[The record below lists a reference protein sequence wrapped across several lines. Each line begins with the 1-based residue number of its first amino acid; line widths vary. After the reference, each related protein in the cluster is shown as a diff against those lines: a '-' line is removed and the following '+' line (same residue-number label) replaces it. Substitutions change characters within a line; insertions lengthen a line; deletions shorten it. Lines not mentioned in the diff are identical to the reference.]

1 MAVLNKCFCVTTYV
15 KIKKKSDNKVNRLTL
30 VFVAAMLIVLIA
42 VPVLADG
49 NDYVY
54 QNGANASYYNTPS
67 INNYVPSTS
76 TYIADSGMS
85 QSQTRLYNQPAA
97 TNIGSPTNEVFSG
110 MSQGISPQVASS
122 EYFTINHSPTFRR
135 NGVRTLESRTPSYDH
150 WSNMPDQ
157 PWSLQLLPEGLIFPS
172 YLAGMKEPR
181 LGSMWVNDKNFDM
194 VWDAALGGRAGLLR
208 FGSSNSVLPEG
219 IQLDLEGAVLLRMDI
234 EHDRDMMANDFRVG
248 TPLTFGGKKWQFKFG
263 YYHLSSH
270 MGDEYALRTGTP
282 RLNYVRDS
290 IVFAVARRFG
300 DHWRVYG
307 ETAWA
312 FFTGD
317 ETEPWEFQVGLE
329 YSPISPAHGFRGT
342 PFAAMHLHTFQE
354 LDFSGYFCC
363 QAGWQWRGKNNQ
375 LLRIGLQYL
384 NGYDDQF
391 EFHNQSTEKIG
402 LGIWYDF

>member
-1 MAVLNKCFCVTTYV
+1 MTTY
-15 KIKKKSDNKVNRLTL
+15 IKSKKNAGNKVNRLTL
-30 VFVAAMLIVLIA
+30 VFFTVMSIILSTVLVSA
-42 VPVLADG
+42 NE
-49 NDYVY
+49 NDYIY
-54 QNGANASYYNTPS
+54 QNEANTSYYNTPS
-67 INNYVPSTS
+67 LNNYATSTS
-76 TYIADSGMS
+76 TYIADSGVNQGQARSYS
-85 QSQTRLYNQPAA
+85 QSAA
-97 TNIGSPTNEVFSG
+97 TNIWSPTNEALP
-110 MSQGISPQVASS
+110 GISPGVSPS
-122 EYFTINHSPTFRR
+122 GTSPEYFSINHSPTFRR
-135 NGVRTLESRTPSYDH
+135 NGAKTLEPRTPSYDH

-181 LGSMWVNDKNFDM
+181 LGSMWVHDKNFDL
-194 VWDAALGGRAGLLR
+194 VWDVALGGRAGLLR
-208 FGSSNSVLPEG
+208 FGSPNSVLPEG

-234 EHDRDMMANDFRVG
+234 EHDRDMMANDFRAGV
-248 TPLTFGGKKWQFKFG
+248 PLTFGGKKWQFKFA

-270 MGDEYALRTGTP
+270 IGDEYALRTGTP

-290 IVFAVARRFG
+290 IVVAVARRFG

-317 ETEPWEFQVGLE
+317 ETEPWEFQIGLE
-329 YSPISPAHGFRGT
+329 YSPISPARGFRGT
-342 PFAAMHLHTFQE
+342 PFAAANLHVFQE
-354 LDFSGYFCC
+354 HDFSGYFCC

-375 LLRIGLQYL
+375 LLRIGMQYL

>member
-1 MAVLNKCFCVTTYV
+1 MTVLNKCFCIMTYV
-15 KIKKKSDNKVNRLTL
+15 KSKKKLVDKVNRLTL
-30 VFVAAMLIVLIA
+30 AIVLNFLIVAPIF
-42 VPVLADG
+42 VNG

-54 QNGANASYYNTPS
+54 QNGTNASYYNTPS

-76 TYIADSGMS
+76 TYIADSGMGQGQIRPYD
-85 QSQTRLYNQPAA
+85 QSTA
-97 TNIGSPTNEVFSG
+97 TNIWSPTNETFLG
-110 MSQGISPQVASS
+110 MSPATSPD
-122 EYFTINHSPTFRR
+122 YFTTNHSPTFRR
-135 NGVRTLESRTPSYDH
+135 SNAKIREPRTPSYDH

-172 YLAGMKEPR
+172 YLAGMKESR
-181 LGSMWVNDKNFDM
+181 LGSMWVNDKHFDM
-194 VWDAALGGRAGLLR
+194 VWDVALGGRAGLLR
-208 FGSSNSVLPEG
+208 FGSPNSVLPEG

-234 EHDRDMMANDFRVG
+234 EHDRDMMANDFRAGV
-248 TPLTFGGKKWQFKFG
+248 PLTFGGKKWQFKFA

-290 IVFAVARRFG
+290 IVVAVARRFG
-300 DHWRVYG
+300 DHWRAYG

-329 YSPISPAHGFRGT
+329 YSPISPARGFRGT
-342 PFAAMHLHTFQE
+342 PFAAANVHVFQE
-354 LDFSGYFCC
+354 HDFSGYFCC

-375 LLRIGLQYL
+375 LFRIGLQYL